1 MINLVQ
7 IQVSVSD
14 QDVTETGCH
23 QMSPI
28 QVGEE
33 KILIDKKLN
42 VYKSTKTFR
51 INKWFPTVSKSK
63 NQLIEYLF
71 QVNIGYDIYR
81 DFTLDPS
88 I

>member
-7 IQVSVSD
+7 IQVSVTD

-28 QVGEE
+28 HVREE

-51 INKWFPTVSKSK
+51 INK
-63 NQLIEYLF
+63 
-71 QVNIGYDIYR
+71 
-81 DFTLDPS
+81 
-88 I
+88 